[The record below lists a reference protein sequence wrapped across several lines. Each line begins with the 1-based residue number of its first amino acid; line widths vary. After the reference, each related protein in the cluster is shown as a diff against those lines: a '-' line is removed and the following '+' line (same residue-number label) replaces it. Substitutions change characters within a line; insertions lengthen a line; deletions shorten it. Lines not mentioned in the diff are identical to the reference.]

1 MAQNLPRGTPGR
13 VLILLALL
21 TSVVMVSAWR
31 DALQRSR
38 TVRLRYPTAVGDA
51 AFYTPGSGPLRI
63 SSPGGVVELRESAG
77 PRLRRADDRMFRVD
91 LNTGY
96 PFPLYTDREK
106 LAADVDPRLYARVA
120 EGEFVRLRPLLAP
133 TVKGP

>member
-63 SSPGGVVELRESAG
+63 QAEGGIVELRESSGA
-77 PRLRRADDRMFRVD
+77 RLKRSDDRMFRVD
-91 LNTGY
+91 LDTGY

-120 EGEFVRLRPLLAP
+120 EGEFIRLRPLLAP
-133 TVKGP
+133 APATP